1 MERLF
6 EKPIPLQGKLSILKS
21 ARRCAHDRKTK
32 VKTAD
37 AIDAIE
43 GAPVSRYAQALSY
56 AWAKGELTGEQ
67 MKQALLDSHRKLAIQ
82 TNNHE

>member
-1 MERLF
+1 MTV
-6 EKPIPLQGKLSILKS
+6 KQIN
-21 ARRCAHDRKTK
+21 RRITA

-37 AIDAIE
+37 AINSIE

-56 AWAKGELTGEQ
+56 AWAKVELTGEQ